1 MNRATVMMARTERA
15 KYLDEDV
22 ADTRLAKL
30 GVAVRPHDPNG
41 LSTKLGIVESLQCS
55 GGYTE

>member
-1 MNRATVMMARTERA
+1 MMARTERA